1 MAEGRIRR
9 LSIVKER
16 KGGHGLGSLGRT
28 DSTAIWFIQCVG
40 CEYRLIDYL
49 NPLGL
54 PFTTIEV
61 LLEKRL
67 QTGGLMARILQ
78 ARRMAAKKVVLRLD
92 QLEH

>member
-67 QTGGLMARILQ
+67 QNRWPYGAHFASKANGSEKSRVET
-78 ARRMAAKKVVLRLD
+78 
-92 QLEH
+92 